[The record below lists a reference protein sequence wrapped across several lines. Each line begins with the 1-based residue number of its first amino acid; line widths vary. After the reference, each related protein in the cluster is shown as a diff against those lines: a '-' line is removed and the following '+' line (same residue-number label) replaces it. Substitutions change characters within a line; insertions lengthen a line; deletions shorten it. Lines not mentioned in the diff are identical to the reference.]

1 MRPCENWQHSIEGL
15 GGFERH
21 DRYGAYVMLLP
32 EQIAEPTNEQRSPE
46 IAGRAPAPLN
56 LGAAPSRPAA
66 HATTREEN
74 NWHVV

>member
-1 MRPCENWQHSIEGL
+1 
-15 GGFERH
+15 
-21 DRYGAYVMLLP
+21 MLLP

>member
-1 MRPCENWQHSIEGL
+1 
-15 GGFERH
+15 
-21 DRYGAYVMLLP
+21 MLLP

-66 HATTREEN
+66 PTRGEN